1 MSDTKKR
8 TAAYAPG
15 GVLLYGVGEKMTRR
29 LAAVVVAFQVIA
41 VLLGGLVAWAIAK
54 SQDGGGRSSYLWFGV
69 VLAVLCIVVAGTM
82 RRPWGVA
89 IGWLVQITTLAAA
102 FVVPLMFF
110 VGVFFLALWIT
121 ALVQGAKMDQLTA
134 DYVEKSP

>member
-1 MSDTKKR
+1 MSNTKQR

>member
-1 MSDTKKR
+1 MSNTKKR
-8 TAAYAPG
+8 TVAYAPG

-134 DYVEKSP
+134 DYVEQSP

>member
-89 IGWLVQITTLAAA
+89 IGWLVQITTLVAA